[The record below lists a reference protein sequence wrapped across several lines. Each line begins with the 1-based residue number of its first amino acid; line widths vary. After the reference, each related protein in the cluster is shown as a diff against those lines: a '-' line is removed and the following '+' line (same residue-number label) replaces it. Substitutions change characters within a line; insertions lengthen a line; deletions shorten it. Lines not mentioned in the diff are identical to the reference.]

1 MINMVQHGSTWFNH
15 DPGSLDDALWWSHAR
30 GAQSFFRGGVCR
42 SAAGALPGN
51 FRRSTTNGAIKT
63 AAMVIADIFG
73 YDWKLY

>member
-1 MINMVQHGSTWFNH
+1 MINMVQHP

-63 AAMVIADIFG
+63 AAMVIAYIILYIG